1 MSSKKKTARDN
12 HFYKV
17 LGAFVKDLREKRK
30 LTRDEAAD
38 ILAKENIHVEIID
51 LLRSRTGIAVPDFL
65 SYILV
70 PRSESTILLIMLKNK
85 FSNVSK
91 STY

>member
-38 ILAKENIHVEIID
+38 ILGTSRQNIHNLEEGKACPQFHR
-51 LLRSRTGIAVPDFL
+51 LCDFL
-65 SYILV
+65 IALGKDTK
-70 PRSESTILLIMLKNK
+70 E
-85 FSNVSK
+85 VSK
-91 STY
+91 IIVKLIELRR